1 MKNNQSEK
9 NNTDTVDSF
18 VVSEMRGVQ
27 VSVTESYQVDG
38 EEQIRSNNEAV
49 RQHKTVGVN
58 WIGLYTMLRREVQRT
73 MRVVV
78 QTLIA
83 PVVSAALYIFIFGTV
98 IGSRIDDFAG
108 VPYISFVFPGVLML
122 SIINASFSSAS
133 SNLYFMRFTRGI
145 EEVLITPFSYLELLV
160 GFVGGAVVRAV
171 MVALLILGVGVI
183 FGAVTLVSPLL
194 FLLYICA
201 IAAIFA
207 MLGIIVA
214 LWAESFEQLQVLNTF
229 VITPLTYL
237 GGIFYSI
244 TFLPETAAVLTRL
257 NPFFYFADGVRSS
270 MIGYSEANSFVGLIV
285 IGGLVIGLGILVTQ
299 LFKRGWKIR
308 S

>member
-1 MKNNQSEK
+1 
-9 NNTDTVDSF
+9 
-18 VVSEMRGVQ
+18 
-27 VSVTESYQVDG
+27 
-38 EEQIRSNNEAV
+38 
-49 RQHKTVGVN
+49 
-58 WIGLYTMLRREVQRT
+58 
-73 MRVVV
+73 
-78 QTLIA
+78 
-83 PVVSAALYIFIFGTV
+83 
-98 IGSRIDDFAG
+98 
-108 VPYISFVFPGVLML
+108 ML
-122 SIINASFSSAS
+122 SIINASFGSAS

-145 EEVLITPFSYLELLV
+145 EEILITPFSYVEMLV
-160 GFVGGAVVRAV
+160 GLVGGAVARAV
-171 MVALLILGVGVI
+171 MVAILILGVGVL
-183 FGAVTLVSPLL
+183 FGAVTLTSPLL

-201 IAAIFA
+201 ISAIFA

-244 TFLPETAAVLTRL
+244 TFLPESVALLTRL

-270 MIGYSEANSFVGLIV
+270 MIGYSEANTLVGAIV
-285 IGGLVIGLGILVTQ
+285 IGGLVVGLGVLLTQ

>member
-1 MKNNQSEK
+1 MEIKKDKVS
-9 NNTDTVDSF
+9 TDSTM
-18 VVSEMRGVQ
+18 VSEMRGVQ
-27 VSVTESYQVDG
+27 ASANESYQAYD
-38 EEQIRSNNEAV
+38 EEQMRSNNEAV
-49 RQHKTVGVN
+49 RRHSVVGVN
-58 WIGLYTMLRREVQRT
+58 WIGLYTMLRREVKRT

-98 IGSRIDDFAG
+98 IGSKIEDFAG
-108 VPYISFVFPGVLML
+108 VPYISFVFPGILML
-122 SIINASFSSAS
+122 SIINASFGSAS

-145 EEVLITPFSYLELLV
+145 EEILITPFSYVEMLV
-160 GFVGGAVVRAV
+160 GLVGGAVARAV
-171 MVALLILGVGVI
+171 MVAILILCVGVA
-183 FGAVTLVSPLL
+183 FGAVSLVSPFL

-201 IAAIFA
+201 ISAIFA

-244 TFLPETAAVLTRL
+244 TFLPESVAFLTRL
-257 NPFFYFADGVRSS
+257 NPFFYFADGVRSN
-270 MIGYSEANSFVGLIV
+270 MIGYSEANTLVGAIV
-285 IGGLVIGLGILVTQ
+285 IGGLVVGLGVLLTQ